1 MHEKIKNQIK
11 DAMRAKD
18 TVRLEVLRGLS
29 ALFTNEL
36 LKKDVKKSA
45 GKSKSVLAPI
55 LLPDDEVTVII
66 RKSVKQRKDS
76 IEQFG
81 KGGRKDL
88 VKKEQAELVILESFL
103 AKMMGQEEIE
113 KFIQKKIKTD
123 KIVKIDKAKI
133 GQFIGQ
139 IMKELKGKADGSDVK
154 AVVEKLSV
162 AAKSDISHN

>member
-1 MHEKIKNQIK
+1 M
-11 DAMRAKD
+11 DALRAKD

-36 LKKDVKKSA
+36 LKKKV
-45 GKSKSVLAPI
+45 GKGGEAPTVLT
-55 LLPDDEVTVII
+55 DEEVITII

-103 AKMMGQEEIE
+103 TKMMSLEDIE
-113 KFIQKKIKTD
+113 KFVQKKMKTD
-123 KIVKIDKAKI
+123 KIAIPDKAKI
-133 GQFIGQ
+133 GQFIGK
-139 IMKELKGKADGSDVK
+139 IMKDLKGKADGTDVK
-154 AVVEKLSV
+154 TVVEKLV
-162 AAKSDISHN
+162 TA

>member
-36 LKKDVKKSA
+36 LNKKVAKNA
-45 GKSKSVLAPI
+45 EAPTVLA
-55 LLPDDEVTVII
+55 DEEVITII

-88 VKKEQAELVILESFL
+88 VKKEQAELIILESFL
-103 AKMMGQEEIE
+103 TKMMSREDIE
-113 KFIQKKIKTD
+113 KFVQKKMKTD
-123 KIVKIDKAKI
+123 KITNLDTVKI
-133 GQFIGQ
+133 GQFIGK
-139 IMKELKGKADGSDVK
+139 IMKELKGKADGMDVK
-154 AVVEKLSV
+154 VVVEKLAK
-162 AAKSDISHN
+162 AA

>member
-11 DAMRAKD
+11 DALRAKD
-18 TVRLEVLRGLS
+18 TLRLEVLRGLS

-36 LKKDVKKSA
+36 LKKV
-45 GKSKSVLAPI
+45 GKGAEAPTVLT
-55 LLPDDEVTVII
+55 DDEVITII

-103 AKMMGQEEIE
+103 TKMMSLEEIE
-113 KFIQKKIKTD
+113 KFIQKKMKTG
-123 KIVKIDKAKI
+123 KIVILDKAKI

-139 IMKELKGKADGSDVK
+139 IMKELKGKADGADVK
-154 AVVEKLSV
+154 TVVEKL
-162 AAKSDISHN
+162 AGR

>member
-11 DAMRAKD
+11 DALRAKD
-18 TVRLEVLRGLS
+18 TLRLEVLRGLS

-36 LKKDVKKSA
+36 LKKKV
-45 GKSKSVLAPI
+45 GKGAEAPTVLT
-55 LLPDDEVTVII
+55 DDEVITII

-103 AKMMGQEEIE
+103 TKMMSLEEIE
-113 KFIQKKIKTD
+113 KFIQKKMKTG
-123 KIVKIDKAKI
+123 KIVILDKAKI

-139 IMKELKGKADGSDVK
+139 IMKELKGKADGADVK
-154 AVVEKLSV
+154 TVVEKL
-162 AAKSDISHN
+162 AGR

>member
-1 MHEKIKNQIK
+1 MHEKIKNQIM
-11 DAMRAKD
+11 DALRAKD
-18 TVRLEVLRGLS
+18 RVRLEVLRGLS

-36 LKKDVKKSA
+36 LKKKVAKNA
-45 GKSKSVLAPI
+45 EAPAVLA
-55 LLPDDEVTVII
+55 DDEVITII

-103 AKMMGQEEIE
+103 TKLMSREDIE
-113 KFIQKKIKTD
+113 KFVQKKMKAD
-123 KIVKIDKAKI
+123 KITKLDKAKI

-139 IMKELKGKADGSDVK
+139 IMKELKGKADGADVK
-154 AVVEKLSV
+154 VVVEKLVVLSKQI
-162 AAKSDISHN
+162 A

>member
-1 MHEKIKNQIK
+1 M
-11 DAMRAKD
+11 DALRAKD
-18 TVRLEVLRGLS
+18 SVRLEVLRGLS

-45 GKSKSVLAPI
+45 GKNKSAPAPTVLT
-55 LLPDDEVTVII
+55 DEEVIVII

-103 AKMMGQEEIE
+103 TKMMSREEIE
-113 KFIQKKIKTD
+113 KFVQKKMKAD
-123 KIVKIDKAKI
+123 KITKLDKAKI

-139 IMKELKGKADGSDVK
+139 IMKELKGKADGGDVK
-154 AVVEKLSV
+154 TVVEKFS
-162 AAKSDISHN
+162 